1 MSSDINVHDFAIDCW
16 KIKNDKEFHIYI
28 KKSAL
33 VNIYGDWLPLK
44 NDYNNANIVCNQQK
58 DPIRALAEI
67 LINSIGSKIQ
77 QAHQLKMIGVSDSK
91 IYIPESMREAVE
103 LYFGNDDKKTTD
115 IKMVLEPFI
124 EEKKKK
130 INIYFYDNG
139 TGQKPEDFKDTF
151 MLYKETDKSK
161 IPYLMGAYGMG
172 STGIYRFCGE
182 DKCAVIITKRDP
194 RLIIDKGY
202 TNKWSITIIRQHIGN
217 NKYNKSGYWE
227 FLVDKE
233 TVNPFTF
240 TSNTLDILPIT
251 QKGETVLSGEMK
263 FGTATKCFNYNIKQF
278 SYQAFQTRMSVFMW
292 DIPFPFE
299 VYDKGQNIPER
310 WSQIRKFINGNFTSR
325 NHILTNIKIEVPF
338 LYTFRDKK
346 IPIKITGNVYIF
358 KRNIKPSYP
367 ILREKKFSR
376 MGVLTIEGLS
386 HGILTK
392 KHFIDL
398 KNLKSLKKYLWITF
412 DLQPL
417 FLEYGN
423 LRHDFF
429 KADRETIMTENKYVT
444 MFLKRVKRTIENNAE
459 LKDINNEYEQ
469 MAMEDYLKKP
479 LAYNLDIVAKEYPN
493 LFKQLN
499 GLDFLS
505 KDDGEKR
512 GKLNKKTI
520 QKIPIKIN
528 EKKFKRKFQNGYP
541 YRFKSTS
548 EEKTTRKVKCGEK
561 KYSINF
567 YTEID
572 PQHIK
577 INASDKYGQ
586 FYDIGKSMGNNEFG
600 IVIFLTGKEKEGD
613 QITVKIKNEKPLIRK
628 DKKPRENIEPSKRD
642 PPLYNVSLY
651 DQEGEIKI
659 NDKSITNVFEETDK
673 ENPQKTLTAILE
685 FIGSK
690 KKTVQKSIKQ
700 KSIKNFL
707 YFPKIQEVFHGDK
720 YYIDEEFDETTVSGL
735 DDSEK
740 IIYINMD
747 NIDYIKKLKSLDIKY
762 RESFR
767 KYYHLYILV
776 HTLVFLNNKKKMIE
790 DSFYEDIQKYYKTI
804 QLPLLMM
811 WQPSFSKIA

>member
-1 MSSDINVHDFAIDCW
+1 MSSDINIHDFALDCW
-16 KIKNDKEFHIYI
+16 KIKSDKTFHIYI

-33 VNIYGDWLPLK
+33 VNIYGGWIPLR

-77 QAHQLKMIGVSDSK
+77 QAHQLKMISVSDSK

-103 LYFGNDDKKTTD
+103 LYFGNDNKEKITD
-115 IKMVLEPFI
+115 IKMVLEPSI
-124 EEKKKK
+124 EEKEKRV
-130 INIYFYDNG
+130 NIYFYDNG

-172 STGIYRFCGE
+172 STGIYRFCGI

-202 TNKWSITIIRQHIGN
+202 ANKWSITVIRQHIERD
-217 NKYNKSGYWE
+217 KYNKSGYWE
-227 FLVDKE
+227 FLINKE
-233 TVNPFTF
+233 TNEPFTF
-240 TSNTLDILPIT
+240 TSDPLDILPIT
-251 QKGETVLSGEMK
+251 QKGETILNGEMK
-263 FGTATKCFNYNIKQF
+263 FGTATKCFNYNLKEF
-278 SYQAFQTRMSVFMW
+278 SYRTFQRKMSVFMW
-292 DIPFPFE
+292 DIPFPFQVHE
-299 VYDKGQNIPER
+299 MRQKGGQAHL
-310 WSQIRKFINGNFTSR
+310 QKFINGKFTSR
-325 NHILTNIKIEVPF
+325 NHILKTIKIEVPF
-338 LYTFRDKK
+338 LYTFLDKK
-346 IPIKITGNVYIF
+346 IPIKIAGNVYIF
-358 KRNIKPSYP
+358 KRNIQSNDP
-367 ILREKKFSR
+367 IWREKKFSR

-429 KADRETIMTENKYVT
+429 KADRETIMTENKHVT
-444 MFLKRVKRTIENNAE
+444 MFLKRIKRTIENNGE
-459 LKDINNEYEQ
+459 LKDTNNKYEQ

-479 LAYNLDIVAKEYPN
+479 LAYDLDTVTKEYPN

-512 GKLNKKTI
+512 GKSNKKNT
-520 QKIPIKIN
+520 QKISIKIN
-528 EKKFKRKFQNGYP
+528 EKKFKRKFQKGYP
-541 YRFKSTS
+541 YRFKSTL

-577 INASDKYGQ
+577 INATDKYGQ
-586 FYDIGKSMGNNEFG
+586 SYDIGKSMGINEFG

-613 QITVKIKNEKPLIRK
+613 QIIVKIENEKPLIER
-628 DKKPRENIEPSKRD
+628 DKKPRGDHVDKNIEPSKHT
-642 PPLYNVSLY
+642 PPLYNISTY
-651 DQEGEIKI
+651 DQKGEIKI
-659 NDKSITNVFEETDK
+659 NGKSITNVFEETDN
-673 ENPQKTLTAILE
+673 ENLQKTLTAILE

-690 KKTVQKSIKQ
+690 KKTVQ

-720 YYIDEEFDETTVSGL
+720 YYIDGEFDETAVGDL

-740 IIYINMD
+740 IIYVNMD
-747 NIDYIKKLKSLDIKY
+747 NIDYKKKLKSLDIKY

-776 HTLVFLNNKKKMIE
+776 HTLVFLNNRKKTIG
-790 DSFYEDIQKYYKTI
+790 DTFYEDIQKYYKTI

-811 WQPSFSKIA
+811 WEPSFSKIA